1 MINDPTLNSLI
12 EISLDGALC
21 DIANVIYYLY
31 KDDYVSAR
39 LKNKLWFKYDGL
51 KWKQIEEGPYYELS
65 KTVLNYYEQY
75 TKRMI
80 ENEYNLK
87 QGLKSEH
94 FESEKSDMETKLKKI
109 NNDIQKGNIIIDKL
123 KNVNFKESICKEC
136 LYLFYNPEFIFNL
149 DKKEHLVCFKNV
161 VYDVKN
167 NNVKVPEKDDMI
179 SIYIDVEY
187 VEPTEKEDTDSLN
200 ELIEK
205 FSSFRKNL
213 LKKRHPKN
221 VYNLATY

>member
-1 MINDPTLNSLI
+1 
-12 EISLDGALC
+12 
-21 DIANVIYYLY
+21 
-31 KDDYVSAR
+31 
-39 LKNKLWFKYDGL
+39 
-51 KWKQIEEGPYYELS
+51 
-65 KTVLNYYEQY
+65 
-75 TKRMI
+75 
-80 ENEYNLK
+80 
-87 QGLKSEH
+87 
-94 FESEKSDMETKLKKI
+94 METKLKKI

-149 DKKEHLVCFKNV
+149 DKKENLVCFKNV

-167 NNVKVPEKDDMI
+167 NTVKVPEKDDMI